1 MMPIQWHLA
10 QVNIGRARGAM
21 TDPVMQGFVARLEEI
36 NALAERSPGFVWR
49 LQTEDGNATAF
60 RPYPDDDGILINLS
74 VWSDFDSLREYVFR
88 SLHAE
93 VMRQRREWFE
103 RFEGVYAALWWVP
116 AGHRPSLEEAVEHIA
131 HLEAHGPTAH
141 AFTFAKPFD
150 SEGRPVVRE
159 RVTHDDACPAT

>member
-1 MMPIQWHLA
+1 MSDVQWHLA
-10 QVNIGRARGAM
+10 QVNIGRARGAI

-49 LQTEDGNATAF
+49 LQTEDGNAMAF
-60 RPYPDDDGILINLS
+60 RPYPDENDILINLS
-74 VWSDFDSLREYVFR
+74 VWSDIDSLREYVFR

-93 VMRQRREWFE
+93 VMRQRRDWFE

-116 AGHRPSLEEAVEHIA
+116 PGHRPSVQEAVERIA
-131 HLEAHGPTAH
+131 HLESHGPTAT

-150 SEGRPVVRE
+150 PEGRPIVRE
-159 RVTHDDACPAT
+159 RATHDDACPAL

>member
-1 MMPIQWHLA
+1 MSDVPWHLA
-10 QVNIGRARGAM
+10 QVNIGRARGAI
-21 TDPVMQGFVARLEEI
+21 TDSVMQGFVARLEEI

-60 RPYPDDDGILINLS
+60 RPYPDDNSILINMS
-74 VWSDFDSLREYVFR
+74 VWSDFESLREYVFR

-116 AGHRPSLEEAVEHIA
+116 AGYRPSLEEAVTRLA
-131 HLEAHGPTAH
+131 CLEEKGPTPE
-141 AFTFAKPFD
+141 AFTFAQAFD
-150 SEGRPVVRE
+150 PEGRLLSRD
-159 RVTHDDACPAT
+159 RAAWDDACPVT

>member
-1 MMPIQWHLA
+1 MMRAQWHLA
-10 QVNIGRARGAM
+10 QVNIGRARGAI

-36 NALAERSPGFVWR
+36 NALAERSRGFVWR

-60 RPYPDDDGILINLS
+60 RPYPNDDGILINLS

-116 AGHRPSLEEAVEHIA
+116 AGHRPSLQEAVERIA
-131 HLEAHGPTAH
+131 QLEAHGPTLH
-141 AFTFAKPFD
+141 AFSFAKSFD
-150 SEGRPVVRE
+150 WEGHPVIRE
-159 RVTHDDACPAT
+159 RATHDDACPAV

>member
-1 MMPIQWHLA
+1 MKSPQWHLA
-10 QVNIGRARGAM
+10 QVNIGRARGAI

-36 NALAERSPGFVWR
+36 NALAERTPGFVWR

-60 RPYPDDDGILINLS
+60 RPYPDDEGVLINLS
-74 VWSDFDSLREYVFR
+74 VWSNLDSLREYVFR

-116 AGHRPSLEEAVEHIA
+116 AGHRPSLQEAVERIA
-131 HLEAHGPTAH
+131 HLEAHGSTAR
-141 AFTFAKPFD
+141 AFTFAKAFD
-150 SEGRPVVRE
+150 SGGQPLTRE
-159 RVTHDDACPAT
+159 HSTQGDACPAV